1 MGLLFHFSQGICP
14 GGNPE
19 SLIVNMGVDF
29 RRVQVLMP
37 QHLLNGLHIDAILK
51 HKGSGGVAELMGGI
65 FAAVQPGLAEMLFHK
80 GVDIGAADPESP
92 QTVMQLVAKLGETVG
107 WAKSTTI
114 TTLRRMEEKGLVQ
127 CEIIGKGKSYTP
139 AVEQEKA
146 VVAETRSFLD
156 RVYRGSVGLMMSA
169 MAQRQELT
177 KEEIQ
182 ELRDILAKA
191 EEERK

>member
-1 MGLLFHFSQGICP
+1 MEQIHLTNSEW
-14 GGNPE
+14 N
-19 SLIVNMGVDF
+19 
-29 RRVQVLMP
+29 VLSCLWE
-37 QHLLNGLHIDAILK
+37 Q
-51 HKGSGGVAELMGGI
+51 
-65 FAAVQPGLAEMLFHK
+65 
-80 GVDIGAADPESP
+80 SP

-114 TTLRRMEEKGLVQ
+114 TTLRRMEEKGLVH

-182 ELRDILAKA
+182 DLRDILAKA
-191 EEERK
+191 EEGSGL